1 MYILVQKTEPT
12 PSIIV
17 FKLYYSILMNFD
29 NKLLVFFKKK
39 IVEFNDQGKKL
50 EIKFHKIDDVS
61 KFNMLGNEIF

>member
-1 MYILVQKTEPT
+1 LYILVQKTEPT

-17 FKLYYSILMNFD
+17 SKLFYSVLMNFD
-29 NKLLVFFKKK
+29 NKLGFQNKKK

-50 EIKFHKIDDVS
+50 KIKFCKIDDVS

>member
-1 MYILVQKTEPT
+1 
-12 PSIIV
+12 
-17 FKLYYSILMNFD
+17 MNFD